1 MNKIRALL
9 LGTLALTLSA
19 SAPLAAG
26 NKPYIIDYA
35 ETKSLFVNKT
45 MVTYDRAHGTQVE
58 YIAANGKTYLLYP
71 GNKVVVRGNWKLSK
85 TKTPKVFE
93 LCFKYGANT
102 YNPATGN
109 SGGGWECQAAGFYLV
124 DVVDTGEGD
133 VLGLAAGKEPPFEL
147 SRRKASLQ
155 QLLRLAARSR

>member
-1 MNKIRALL
+1 LL
-9 LGTLALTLSA
+9 LGLLALTLSA
-19 SAPLAAG
+19 SASLAAG

-58 YIAANGKTYLLYP
+58 FIAANGKTYLLYP
-71 GNKVVVRGNWKLSK
+71 GNKVVLRGSWKLSK
-85 TKTPKVFE
+85 TDIPKVFN

-109 SGGGWECQAAGFYLV
+109 SGGSWECQAAGFYLV
-124 DVVDTGEGD
+124 NVVDTGEGD
-133 VLGLAAGKEPPFEL
+133 VLGLSRQKQPPVEL
-147 SRRKASLQ
+147 SRRKTSLK
-155 QLLRLAARSR
+155 QLLRLAARKQ